1 MHMIETLVRSIESF
15 THEGYLNDKDH
26 FAEGKEVSYLTGSL
40 GLKFTAGFRHK
51 AYRLLTWI
59 WEVRA

>member
-1 MHMIETLVRSIESF
+1 MTKITLLKVRR
-15 THEGYLNDKDH
+15 
-26 FAEGKEVSYLTGSL
+26 SYLTISL